1 MSTRTIL
8 VKVLLLAGALG
19 APVAVQAQ
27 NEALPG
33 GNTDFP
39 DQTLVMPFA
48 AANPRSTFF
57 SISNCWTGKLTARW
71 SFYDKSGERVA
82 EVDREILGEC
92 GTDVVDVT
100 NVRTRTIDD
109 AGRVTEGPPTSL
121 AGREGFVVVSGD
133 DNPGLLGNFTMANL
147 STNSAFG
154 VDATGFGTV
163 GTLKQGGVLLG
174 TTFNP
179 STLQDN
185 LLVILGLNSPAITS
199 LTNGAAPPSQTV
211 FNVTITLLDNSLPG
225 GTLAEVTVPVNGSAL
240 FASLESLFP
249 GVALNSSL
257 SLFITASEGP
267 GYGGTSL
274 DPDSDNGIGIIGYY
288 GQAVGPF
295 GAGQSLRSGAFFAE

>member
-1 MSTRTIL
+1 MSTRTML
-8 VKVLLLAGALG
+8 VKVLLLAVSLIA
-19 APVAVQAQ
+19 ASRADAQ
-27 NEALPG
+27 NDVLAG

-48 AANPRSTFF
+48 AAGTRSTFF
-57 SISNCWTGKLTARW
+57 SISNCWVGKLTARW
-71 SFYDKSGERVA
+71 TFFDKSGEQVA
-82 EVDREILGEC
+82 EVLRDILGEC

-100 NVRTRTIDD
+100 NVRSRTINDQ
-109 AGRVTEGPPTSL
+109 GQVTEGTPQSL
-121 AGREGFVVVSGD
+121 AGRDGFVVVSGD

-147 STNSAFG
+147 TTNSAFG

-163 GTLKQGGVLLG
+163 GTLRQGGVLLG

-199 LTNGAAPPSQTV
+199 LTNGNPPGAQPV
-211 FNVTITLLDNSLPG
+211 FNVTVTLIDNSTQ

-240 FASLESLFP
+240 FATLQELFP
-249 GVALNSSL
+249 GTALNSSL
-257 SLFITASEGP
+257 SLFISASEGS
-267 GYGGTSL
+267 GYSGSSL
-274 DPDSDNGIGIIGYY
+274 DPDGDDGIGIIGYY

-295 GAGQSLRSGAFFAE
+295 GAGQTLRSGAFFAE

>member
-1 MSTRTIL
+1 MSTRTML
-8 VKVLLLAGALG
+8 VKVLPLIGLLM
-19 APVAVQAQ
+19 APIRADAQ
-27 NEALPG
+27 NESLAG

-48 AANPRSTFF
+48 AADPRSTFF

-71 SFYDKSGERVA
+71 TFYDKSGERVA
-82 EVDREILGEC
+82 EVDRDILGEC

-100 NVRTRTIDD
+100 NVRSRTIDD
-109 AGRVTEGPPTSL
+109 GGQVSEGPPTSL

-185 LLVILGLNSPAITS
+185 LLVILGLNSPTITS
-199 LTNGAAPPSQTV
+199 LTNGAAPPNQPV
-211 FNVTITLLDNSLPG
+211 FNVTITLIDNSAQ
-225 GTLAEVTVPVNGSAL
+225 GTLAEVTVPVTGSAL
-240 FASLESLFP
+240 FASLQSLFP
-249 GVALNSSL
+249 SVTLNSSL
-257 SLFITASEGP
+257 SLFISASEGP
-267 GYGGTSL
+267 GYNGTSL
-274 DPDSDNGIGIIGYY
+274 DPDNDNGIGIIGYY

-295 GAGQSLRSGAFFAE
+295 GAGQSLRAGAFFAE